1 MRRQL
6 RRAAIAAKLLVLRVI
21 IPLCV
26 ASACLSQAA
35 EAVETGTTKATGKCD
50 DNGGCSSTTPIGV
63 SAPGSG
69 DPDDWAMCGILYLAG
84 GRFDLLEVAR
94 IEVVGNKYV
103 VQLNWSGGNPI
114 APVQV
119 TWTCAGFTEF
129 SGVPAP
135 SEARISFPAPVT
147 AAGGG
152 PPASNAI
159 AGLTDA
165 CVWAGLEGSLLSKAG
180 VGPHPGAV
188 YTQAESTG
196 NTVAGVQP
204 TELTGSSLSTY
215 AFCYTYVGK
224 SPSVKYEFVPG
235 SSITWGGSDGTTST
249 ITGGFTYNSTTGDL
263 SAVDVKLAGTE
274 PEDATYNMPLGSP
287 IPPPTKHIGVA
298 GSPGYVVLQ
307 FTRDLAGVSDNLDPA
322 AGASQYCLF
331 CGSGGAVLSAA
342 ATGGVMVSSTPLPG
356 WKYDYVGAPQIYK
369 HTLTNLPGSVLTDK
383 NWCFMTGVSGGET
396 AFNAGLEIGPSV
408 YAYNTTNG
416 AGLYWNCLPFSQ
428 N

>member
-6 RRAAIAAKLLVLRVI
+6 RGVGIAAKLLVLRVV

-26 ASACLSQAA
+26 ACACLAQAA
-35 EAVETGTTKATGKCD
+35 EAVETGTTKETGKCG

-63 SAPGSG
+63 STPNSG
-69 DPDDWAMCGILYLAG
+69 GNPKDWGMCGILYLAG
-84 GRFDLLEVAR
+84 GRFDLLQVAR
-94 IEVVGNKYV
+94 IEVVGDKYV
-103 VQLNWSGGNPI
+103 VQLNWLGGNPS

-119 TWTCAGFTEF
+119 TWTCAHFAEF

-165 CVWAGLEGSLLSKAG
+165 CVWAGLEGSFSSKAG
-180 VGPHPGAV
+180 VGPYSGAV

-204 TELTGSSLSTY
+204 TELTGTSLSTY

-235 SSITWGGSDGTTST
+235 SSITWGAFDGTTST
-249 ITGGFTYNSTTGDL
+249 ITGGFTYNSSTGDL

-274 PEDATYNMPLGSP
+274 PEDATYNLPLVSQSHRPPNILMSPVPPDTYTFGSQG
-287 IPPPTKHIGVA
+287 ILRACPT
-298 GSPGYVVLQ
+298 L
-307 FTRDLAGVSDNLDPA
+307 
-322 AGASQYCLF
+322 
-331 CGSGGAVLSAA
+331 
-342 ATGGVMVSSTPLPG
+342 
-356 WKYDYVGAPQIYK
+356 
-369 HTLTNLPGSVLTDK
+369 
-383 NWCFMTGVSGGET
+383 
-396 AFNAGLEIGPSV
+396 
-408 YAYNTTNG
+408 
-416 AGLYWNCLPFSQ
+416 
-428 N
+428 